1 MTRCLS
7 LAALALVLVAAPAN
21 AAGITGQ
28 YIEARTCDVWT
39 GPCFANA
46 EVNLGG
52 KHAVLGW
59 KVDKGNLDNVAL
71 DGLGIVAVVA
81 ASDTLGIAQSGPAKA
96 VLIVDRR
103 ATSAQRD
110 ALVRLAKSQG
120 GALLRNVVSVQTG
133 AVNLQTCPC
142 KNDACA
148 VLNAGVA
155 KIETRCIDPHHDKLC
170 GNESPFYP
178 PLAKNVKVK
187 AAVAVENCFSGKG
200 INDNWNQSGRRSAYV
215 GSFELR

>member
-1 MTRCLS
+1 MPRLLS
-7 LAALALVLVAAPAN
+7 LAVLALALVAAPAS
-21 AAGITGQ
+21 AAGISGS

-59 KVDKGNLDNVAL
+59 KIDKGSLDNVSL
-71 DGLGIVAVVA
+71 DGLGVVAVVA
-81 ASDTLGIAQSGPAKA
+81 ASDTLGIAQAGQAKA

-103 ATSAQRD
+103 ASSTQHD
-110 ALVRLAKSQG
+110 ALVRLAKSQA
-120 GALLRNVVSVQTG
+120 GALLRNVVSVQSG
-133 AVNLQTCPC
+133 AIDLKACPC

-155 KIETRCIDPHHDKLC
+155 KIETRCLDGDHDKIC
-170 GNESPFYP
+170 GNESAFYP

-187 AAVAVENCFSGKG
+187 AAVAVENCFNGKG
-200 INDNWNQSGRRSAYV
+200 IDQSWKQSGRRSAYV